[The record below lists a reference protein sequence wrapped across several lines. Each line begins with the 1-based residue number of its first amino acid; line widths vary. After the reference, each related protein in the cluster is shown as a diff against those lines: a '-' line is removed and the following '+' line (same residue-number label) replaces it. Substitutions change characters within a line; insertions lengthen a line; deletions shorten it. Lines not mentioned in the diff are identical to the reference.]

1 MSSENTSPLLYVR
14 PRSVLASRPHLLRGE
29 DFGFNTWSAAEYD
42 RDTDRRFWFPL
53 EWFHAAVPT
62 PLVAK
67 LRKPTVGLKCQSGR
81 RRRAVAL
88 ASVRRLRF
96 ESLQSLPIHTS
107 TASVRFHLFPGHLQV
122 LPLVH
127 LIH

>member
-1 MSSENTSPLLYVR
+1 MLSYRQRLIGILFQLSMQPFQLL
-14 PRSVLASRPHLLRGE
+14 LQLR
-29 DFGFNTWSAAEYD
+29 
-42 RDTDRRFWFPL
+42 L
-53 EWFHAAVPT
+53 
-62 PLVAK
+62 
-67 LRKPTVGLKCQSGR
+67 
-81 RRRAVAL
+81 
-88 ASVRRLRF
+88 